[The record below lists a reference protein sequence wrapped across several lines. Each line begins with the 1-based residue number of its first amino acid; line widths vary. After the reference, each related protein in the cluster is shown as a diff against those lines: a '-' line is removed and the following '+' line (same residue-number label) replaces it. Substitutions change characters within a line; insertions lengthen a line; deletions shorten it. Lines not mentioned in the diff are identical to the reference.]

1 MGQHAFYII
10 SKFIHLVKLFLT
22 DREKPRS
29 ENCIAAP
36 RKNNRDKWSKVEN
49 EPDSREASHH
59 LYWTANAKQF
69 YILVNNDGCIKR
81 KIAQHTVAKSRFL
94 FKNQVLNNSISVQ
107 PCWSSRASLKDSIKT
122 VLILAFEPWGQ
133 ETLNELDSW
142 FYLGKK
148 AGQKSHN

>member
-1 MGQHAFYII
+1 MLGHHAFYII

-29 ENCIAAP
+29 ENCITAP

-81 KIAQHTVAKSRFL
+81 KIA
-94 FKNQVLNNSISVQ
+94 
-107 PCWSSRASLKDSIKT
+107 PWSSRASLKDSIKT